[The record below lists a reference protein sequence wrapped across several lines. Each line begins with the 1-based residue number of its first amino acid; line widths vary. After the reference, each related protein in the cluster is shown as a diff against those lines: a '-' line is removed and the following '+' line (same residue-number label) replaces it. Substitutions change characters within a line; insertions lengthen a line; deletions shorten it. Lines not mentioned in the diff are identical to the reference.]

1 MNRLALKVHA
11 SRRETIF
18 FLRYQRKGAT
28 ALRQR
33 RSQTGEKPTNQS
45 GLHGSSSRKS
55 KVTDLRFFNHQLST
69 IDPRTNFPACAN
81 SIFNDSDKLED
92 GNDPKQGEER
102 NIGASDQESIGLKKN
117 RNTDRDQPEK
127 TGEKPAKDDAMGA
140 IPSRRP

>member
-1 MNRLALKVHA
+1 MNHLALKVHA
-11 SRRETIF
+11 SRLETIF
-18 FLRYQRKGAT
+18 FLRCQRKGAT

-45 GLHGSSSRKS
+45 GLHG
-55 KVTDLRFFNHQLST
+55 
-69 IDPRTNFPACAN
+69 
-81 SIFNDSDKLED
+81 DKLED

-117 RNTDRDQPEK
+117 RNADRDQPEK
-127 TGEKPAKDDAMGA
+127 TGEKPAKDDAMGD